1 MNNFFNIDG
10 PFFTFLNRVGDL
22 IILNVVWLICCLPI
36 VTIGA
41 STTALYFS
49 TMKLAA
55 GDEGYVFRN
64 FFKSFRQNFLQSTVI
79 WLIMLVVGV
88 FLGYDLFLIFHVDL
102 HMNSTMQLLVLSLL
116 FMMIMIWLLIFS
128 FIFPLQSKF
137 VNKIK
142 YTFKN
147 SLILSI
153 RHLPWTVGILLS
165 FAAAGFIFY
174 KFSIMFPIFLFIG
187 CAAIAY
193 GQSFIYNKLFS
204 IYINRNKPEEETA
217 EENPDAWTIPED
229 EEENLKE
236 EEES

>member
-10 PFFTFLNRVGDL
+10 PFFTFLNRLGDL
-22 IILNVVWLICCLPI
+22 ILLNVIWLICCIPI

-64 FFKSFRQNFLQSTVI
+64 FFRSFKQNFLQSTVI
-79 WLIMLVVGV
+79 WIIMLLLAV
-88 FLGYDLFLIFHVDL
+88 FLGFDLYIIFHVDFNL
-102 HMNSTMQLLVLSLL
+102 SGTTLMLLLALL
-116 FMMIMIWLLIFS
+116 FLMCLVWLLIFS

-153 RHLPWTVGILLS
+153 RHLPWSIAIIVS

-204 IYINRNKPEEETA
+204 IYINRNNTENEQA

-229 EEENLKE
+229 DEEE
-236 EEES
+236 